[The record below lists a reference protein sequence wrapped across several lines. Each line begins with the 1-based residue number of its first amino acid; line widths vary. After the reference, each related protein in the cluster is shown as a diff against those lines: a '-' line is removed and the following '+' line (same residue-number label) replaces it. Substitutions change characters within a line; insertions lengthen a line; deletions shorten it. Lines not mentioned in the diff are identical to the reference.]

1 MKIVIPVDEKNIN
14 TKISQSFGRASYF
27 LIYNEND
34 KTTEFIKNESMS
46 SQGGAGIKAAQLMV
60 DLKIDAIITPRCGQ
74 NAAEVL
80 NMANIKIYESDNNIA
95 IENIK
100 LYEQDK
106 LFSQWL
112 NETIVAIYNQVKEKL
127 EQGFKEKVTLDIY
140 QNPLFV
146 ENYIN
151 EVMADTLGYAGTEII
166 RRTIGDSKVKEIST
180 APLGEKRVAMERSL
194 LQLGE
199 SLITKRYELTTGEEV
214 IEAFKLIKE

>member
-1 MKIVIPVDEKNIN
+1 MKIVIPVDEENIN

-34 KTTEFIKNESMS
+34 MS
-46 SQGGAGIKAAQLMV
+46 SQGGAGIKASQLMV

-106 LFSQWL
+106 LFIL
-112 NETIVAIYNQVKEKL
+112 N
-127 EQGFKEKVTLDIY
+127 DIH
-140 QNPLFV
+140 
-146 ENYIN
+146 
-151 EVMADTLGYAGTEII
+151 LGHHGHQ
-166 RRTIGDSKVKEIST
+166 K
-180 APLGEKRVAMERSL
+180 
-194 LQLGE
+194 
-199 SLITKRYELTTGEEV
+199 
-214 IEAFKLIKE
+214 

>member
-106 LFSQWL
+106 LFIL
-112 NETIVAIYNQVKEKL
+112 N
-127 EQGFKEKVTLDIY
+127 DIH
-140 QNPLFV
+140 
-146 ENYIN
+146 
-151 EVMADTLGYAGTEII
+151 LGHHGHQ
-166 RRTIGDSKVKEIST
+166 K
-180 APLGEKRVAMERSL
+180 
-194 LQLGE
+194 
-199 SLITKRYELTTGEEV
+199 
-214 IEAFKLIKE
+214 